1 VSTWK
6 VMHRL
11 AAAMFL
17 LLFAG
22 SAQLCAAE
30 PAFEVASVK
39 LSVPFTMERI
49 GSPQQNRVI
58 SIDPARATFRNCTL
72 LSLVARAWR
81 VKEYQVSGPE
91 WIRDQ
96 RFDIFAKLPEGASTD
111 AVPEM
116 LQTLFG
122 ERLKLRLHQDRKV
135 LPVYALVIGQGG
147 PKLSPKPADFNP
159 WSDKNAVPRTMD
171 QFATD
176 LSAGVDRPVIDQTHL
191 EGEYLVPVMEILKAS
206 ALQGMVRIFEARGL
220 TIPPH
225 DEGPDMFAFV
235 QRWGFKLDARRLPMT
250 MLFIDHVEST
260 PTEN

>member
-1 VSTWK
+1 
-6 VMHRL
+6 MHRL

-22 SAQLCAAE
+22 AAQLCPAN

-111 AVPEM
+111 AVPEKI
-116 LQTLFG
+116 QTL
-122 ERLKLRLHQDRKV
+122 LDRKSTR
-135 LPVYALVIGQGG
+135 LNSSHLGISYA
-147 PKLSPKPADFNP
+147 
-159 WSDKNAVPRTMD
+159 
-171 QFATD
+171 
-176 LSAGVDRPVIDQTHL
+176 
-191 EGEYLVPVMEILKAS
+191 
-206 ALQGMVRIFEARGL
+206 
-220 TIPPH
+220 
-225 DEGPDMFAFV
+225 
-235 QRWGFKLDARRLPMT
+235 
-250 MLFIDHVEST
+250 
-260 PTEN
+260 